1 MKKADKLNV
10 KYTVIVG
17 EDEMAK
23 GVVVLKDFVSRTQ
36 EELTVDQLVE
46 KLK

>member
-1 MKKADKLNV
+1 M
-10 KYTVIVG
+10 
-17 EDEMAK
+17 EK
-23 GVVVLKDFVSRTQ
+23 GVVVLKDFASRTQ